1 MPSQIFV
8 TPSVYSRVESSLTR
22 GSKPIAANFPF
33 LKVCEINTI
42 IALTPISIY
51 EKEDDDLIKFIQDNS
66 IKYYHF
72 ATDSSVKNK
81 GKNRQIPIT
90 HEQVNKILSII
101 LMKNSGNIY
110 VYCNNGGQITSLVIA
125 CLRKLQL
132 WSNVSIFDEFICYSE
147 SANHND
153 RSFVEQFIPN
163 IEINRSEKIE
173 WLWRGLNESVILN
186 HPSLKQIVFVE

>member
-1 MPSQIFV
+1 
-8 TPSVYSRVESSLTR
+8 
-22 GSKPIAANFPF
+22 
-33 LKVCEINTI
+33 
-42 IALTPISIY
+42 
-51 EKEDDDLIKFIQDNS
+51 
-66 IKYYHF
+66 
-72 ATDSSVKNK
+72 
-81 GKNRQIPIT
+81 
-90 HEQVNKILSII
+90 
-101 LMKNSGNIY
+101 MKNSGNIY
-110 VYCNNGGQITSLVIA
+110 IYCNNGGQITSLVIA